1 MSVRTFSAI
10 AGVVSL
16 GMLTAACSVAARPT
30 EPSSS
35 PGQSTSSSQ
44 STSPS
49 QTAEPPE
56 LTTSVPGLS
65 WLRVSPEQ
73 GAPGSAVSLDVACSD
88 DLGAVHSPAL
98 DIGALKGNPDG
109 HQPWHRSGTAT
120 VRSDAAPGRYQIAA
134 TCGADVLSAVV
145 TVVPPARPR

>member
-16 GMLTAACSVAARPT
+16 GMLTTACSVAARPT

-73 GAPGSAVSLDVACSD
+73 GAPGSAVSLDVACLDNLS
-88 DLGAVHSPAL
+88 AVHSSVL
-98 DIGALKGNPDG
+98 DVGALKGNPDG
-109 HQPWHRSGTAT
+109 HQPWHLFGTAT
-120 VRSDAAPGRYQIAA
+120 VRSDAKPGRYSVST
-134 TCGADVLSAVV
+134 TCGASELSTAFTVL
-145 TVVPPARPR
+145 PAPSR